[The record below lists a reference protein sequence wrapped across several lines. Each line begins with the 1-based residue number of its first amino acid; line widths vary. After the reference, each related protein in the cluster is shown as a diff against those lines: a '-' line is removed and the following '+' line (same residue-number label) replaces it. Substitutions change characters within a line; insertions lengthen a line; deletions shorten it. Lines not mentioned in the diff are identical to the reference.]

1 MGDRQR
7 FVLYV
12 LICLEVGVFLLLVPW
27 SVIWERNYFL
37 QAYPMLGSV
46 VLDPMFRGAVSGL
59 GVANIYVGL
68 NEVMARKAKGLAST
82 ELFPGGVPLRADKA
96 DGNRRTAR
104 SPERSDSEMTS
115 AEPQAVTTH
124 EKHS

>member
-1 MGDRQR
+1 MGDRQW

-37 QAYPMLGSV
+37 QAYPALSDV
-46 VLDPMFRGAVSGL
+46 VLNPMFRGAVSGL
-59 GVANIYVGL
+59 GVANVYIGL
-68 NEVMARKAKGLAST
+68 HEVIGWKARSST
-82 ELFPGGVPLRADKA
+82 STALFPGGVPLG
-96 DGNRRTAR
+96 DGSPDRGASAR
-104 SPERSDSEMTS
+104 NDRELH
-115 AEPQAVTTH
+115 AVATH

>member
-1 MGDRQR
+1 MGDRQW

-37 QAYPMLGSV
+37 QAYPALSDV
-46 VLDPMFRGAVSGL
+46 VLNPMFRGAVSGL
-59 GVANIYVGL
+59 GVANIYIGL
-68 NEVMARKAKGLAST
+68 NEVIGRKARSST
-82 ELFPGGVPLRADKA
+82 SNALFPGGVPLG
-96 DGNRRTAR
+96 DGPPDHGSSAR
-104 SPERSDSEMTS
+104 NDR
-115 AEPQAVTTH
+115 EPHAVATR